1 MTTTTPRRSTRRAT
15 GITVLLATGALT
27 LGLLAGCSASS
38 DDAGSSADTGVRA
51 PAQGFADEAAD
62 GSAASKADSPAAD
75 SAAQERQVVQ
85 TGTVSMRVKD
95 AAKSTQAVVTLV
107 ETSGGRIDDRSEQ
120 ATTDESGGSAN
131 LVVRVPA
138 DKVDATIK
146 ALKDLGTVDSV
157 DLKATDVTGAAQD
170 LDARIHA
177 LQISVTRMEDLLAK
191 ATTSKDVIDAES
203 ALTERQSSLEEL
215 QSERARL
222 ADQVSLSTLTIDI
235 YGPDVAPP
243 VQTEGPSNF
252 FDALAVGWTSLV
264 DVVKG
269 AVIVLGVLLPWLV
282 LAGAVAAGVVA
293 FVRWRRTRRP
303 ARPARG
309 GPVPAYALP
318 GVLPTS
324 APQAPERPAG
334 PPAAP
339 PASADDVKD

>member
-1 MTTTTPRRSTRRAT
+1 MTTTTPRRISRRAP
-15 GITVLLATGALT
+15 GITALLATGALAI
-27 LGLLAGCSASS
+27 GLLAGCSASS
-38 DDAGSSADTGVRA
+38 DDAGSSADSA
-51 PAQGFADEAAD
+51 PQPAAGFVDDSKDGDAAASTD
-62 GSAASKADSPAAD
+62 GS
-75 SAAQERQVVQ
+75 SATQERQVVQ

-138 DKVDATIK
+138 DKVDATIT

-203 ALTERQSSLEEL
+203 ALTERQSNLEEL
-215 QSERARL
+215 QAERARL

-235 YGPDVAPP
+235 YGPDVAQS
-243 VQTEGPSNF
+243 VETEGPSNF

-264 DVVKG
+264 DVIKG

-303 ARPARG
+303 DRPARG

-324 APQAPERPAG
+324 APQAPAQPNG

-339 PASADDVKD
+339 PASEDDTRA

>member
-1 MTTTTPRRSTRRAT
+1 MTTTTPRRSTRRT
-15 GITVLLATGALT
+15 PGITVLLATGALT

-38 DDAGSSADTGVRA
+38 DDAGSASDSVPRSA
-51 PAQGFADEAAD
+51 AQGFADEGGD
-62 GSAASKADSPAAD
+62 GSAD
-75 SAAQERQVVQ
+75 SAAAESATQERQVVQ

-95 AAKSTQAVVTLV
+95 AAASTQAVVTLV
-107 ETSGGRIDDRSEQ
+107 ERSGGRIDDRSEQ

-252 FDALAVGWTSLV
+252 FDALAVGWSSLV
-264 DVVKG
+264 DVIKG

-293 FVRWRRTRRP
+293 FVRWRRKRRP
-303 ARPARG
+303 ERPTRG
-309 GPVPAYALP
+309 PQGPVPAYALP

-324 APQAPERPAG
+324 APQAPAQPTG

-339 PASADDVKD
+339 PASADDVQD